1 MLLLFSIC
9 YVFSFCFFDHF
20 FTCLFGGSLCEGPK
34 NDKLRHKSTSPYISL
49 IKKNQLT
56 HISTTDN
63 SSSNHKNV
71 MKRNQLHWERERE
84 RV

>member
-9 YVFSFCFFDHF
+9 YVFLFCFFDHF

-49 IKKNQLT
+49 IKKPINT
-56 HISTTDN
+56 HF
-63 SSSNHKNV
+63 NH
-71 MKRNQLHWERERE
+71 E
-84 RV
+84 